1 MCKTALWVL
10 IALMTGVSAIPALA
24 AQAAKK
30 PAKSKTPA
38 AAKNELVLVTVNGK
52 NITETDLNRMFLT
65 RRVREDQ
72 RQKARDPFLEDMIDA
87 KLIQQFLE
95 SRDTRAS
102 KQELD
107 AQVNRIRDAAK
118 QRNADPDKA
127 LAELVYTPESLREE
141 FAIPLAWKHHFDRAV
156 TAARLKSYFDEHR
169 AEFDGTKVKASHIIL
184 RLHASDDEQAWKDAE
199 AKLADIRQQIV
210 KKQIS
215 FYEAAQEYSQ
225 APSKDDGGDVGE
237 FPFVGKQPEQFSREA
252 FRLKVGEMSQ
262 PFRSKFGVHL
272 CVVTGRK
279 PGDLSLEDVR
289 DEVLARMSQEMWKQT
304 VADMRKTA
312 KIEWKV
318 EKQASAVKS
327 E

>member
-1 MCKTALWVL
+1 MCKNALSVLIVL
-10 IALMTGVSAIPALA
+10 IAGGAFPVWA

-38 AAKNELVLVTVNGK
+38 TAKNETVLVTVNGK
-52 NITETDLNRMFLT
+52 NITETDLNRMFMT

-72 RQKARDPFLEDMIDA
+72 REKARDPFLEEMVDA

-127 LAELVYTPESLREE
+127 LAELGYTPESLRQE
-141 FAIPLAWKHHFDRAV
+141 FAIPLAWKHHLDRAV
-156 TAARLKSYFDEHR
+156 TAASLKAYFDEHR
-169 AEFDGTKVKASHIIL
+169 AEFDGTKVKASHIIF

-199 AKLADIRQQIV
+199 AKLADIRKQIV
-210 KKQIS
+210 KKEIS
-215 FYEAAQEYSQ
+215 FYEAAHEYSQ
-225 APSKDDGGDVGE
+225 APSKEEGGDVGE
-237 FPFVGKQPEQFSREA
+237 FPFVGKMPEQFSREA

-289 DEVLARMSQEMWKQT
+289 DEVLARLSQEMWKQT

-318 EKQASAVKS
+318 ERTASAVKS
-327 E
+327 D

>member
-1 MCKTALWVL
+1 
-10 IALMTGVSAIPALA
+10 
-24 AQAAKK
+24 
-30 PAKSKTPA
+30 
-38 AAKNELVLVTVNGK
+38 
-52 NITETDLNRMFLT
+52 
-65 RRVREDQ
+65 
-72 RQKARDPFLEDMIDA
+72 MIDA

-127 LAELVYTPESLREE
+127 LAELGYTPESLREE
-141 FAIPLAWKHHFDRAV
+141 FAIPLAWQHHFDRAV
-156 TAARLKSYFDEHR
+156 TAARLKAYFDEHR
-169 AEFDGTKVKASHIIL
+169 AEFDGTKVKASHIII
-184 RLHASDDEQAWKDAE
+184 RLHPSDDEQAWKDAE
-199 AKLADIRQQIV
+199 AKLSDIRKQIV
-210 KKQIS
+210 KKEIS
-215 FYEAAQEYSQ
+215 FYEAAHEYSQ
-225 APSKDDGGDVGE
+225 APSKEEGGDVGE
-237 FPFVGKQPEQFSREA
+237 FPFVGKMPEQFSREA

-289 DEVLARMSQEMWKQT
+289 DEVLARLSQEMWKQT

-318 EKQASAVKS
+318 ERTASAVKS

>member
-1 MCKTALWVL
+1 MGKYQY
-10 IALMTGVSAIPALA
+10 AIPVALLTACLVHPAWA

-30 PAKSKTPA
+30 PAKSKTPV
-38 AAKNELVLVTVNGK
+38 AAKRDIVLVTVNGK
-52 NITETDLNRMFLT
+52 NITETELNRMFMT
-65 RRVREDQ
+65 RQVREEQ
-72 RQKARDPFLEDMIDA
+72 RDKARDAFLEEMIDA
-87 KLIQQFLE
+87 RLIQQFLD
-95 SRDTRAS
+95 SRDTKAS

-118 QRNADPDKA
+118 QRGSDPDKV
-127 LAELVYTPESLREE
+127 LADLGYTAESLREE
-141 FAIPLAWKHHFDRAV
+141 FAIPLAWKHHVDRAV
-156 TAARLKSYFDEHR
+156 PPARLKTYFDEHR
-169 AEFDGTKVKASHIIL
+169 AEFDGTKVKASHIIF
-184 RLHASDDEQAWKDAE
+184 RLHASDDEQTWKEAE
-199 AKLADIRQQIV
+199 AKLGDIRKRIV
-210 KKQIS
+210 KQEIS
-215 FYEAAQEYSQ
+215 FYEAAHEYSQ
-225 APSKDDGGDVGE
+225 APSKEEGGDVGE
-237 FPFVGKQPEQFSREA
+237 FPFVGKMPEQFSREA

-289 DEVLARMSQEMWKQT
+289 DEVLARLSQEMWKLT

-318 EKQASAVKS
+318 DKQASATKA